1 MKRLLLNST
10 PVRLLGP
17 IIQLLSVLETQRM
30 LLLRST
36 LSMTAFQLFAAATG
50 ALSVGLAAAVTTQS
64 TDVDLGS
71 GLVAVLAI
79 GLIIAVV
86 ANGLFTWI
94 ESWLSHVLAYRV
106 IETLRLKVHDAIERI
121 TPAGMK
127 RRRAGEVAGSA
138 MADVE
143 ALEWFYAHTLG
154 SAANAVVG
162 PLIVTATLVALVG
175 PTGFIAL
182 GGALVLVS
190 IPWLFASL
198 QARQGRAVRTELGRL
213 TAISF
218 EGAESLREILALGLS
233 ARHVDEV
240 RTATRRLQRR
250 KRSFALRSGIETA
263 LADLVVAVTT
273 ITTLVVQAER
283 VTSGELSASL
293 FPVVLVLT
301 AATFAP
307 AVAIFA
313 VAQKLGDVSAAAERV
328 LDVIHAPSVVAD
340 PVAAEADSAAADAG
354 GAGAAGDSGNAR
366 TPGAIT
372 FAHVHFSYT
381 DAATATEPV
390 LNGINLQVAAGETV
404 AIVGA
409 SGSGKSTMGS
419 LLVRFWDPTQGDIL
433 LDGVPLRSLAGERV
447 RDDVLIVGQHPYL
460 FRGSVRSN
468 LLLAQPDATDD
479 ELWTALDD
487 AALGAT
493 IRAWPEGL
501 DHTIGEAGAT
511 LSGGQRQRL
520 ALAQAFL
527 RDPAVLVLDETSA
540 HLDAVSEAEVGN
552 TVTRLRAG
560 KTTIIIAHRIATIA
574 RAPRVVLL
582 NNGSILADGSHQE
595 LLATSEDYRSLLGQP
610 TAASPD
616 HSTVLSSSTATA
628 ERR

>member
-1 MKRLLLNST
+1 MKRVLLNST

-17 IIQLLSVLETQRM
+17 IIQLLSVLESQRM

-36 LSMTAFQLFAAATG
+36 LSMTAYQLFAAATG

-71 GLVAVLAI
+71 GIVAVLAI
-79 GLIIAVV
+79 GLVIAVI
-86 ANGLFTWI
+86 ANGLFTWV

-154 SAANAVVG
+154 SAANSVVG
-162 PLIVTATLVALVG
+162 PLVVTATLVALVG

-182 GGALVLVS
+182 GGAFALVS

-198 QARQGRAVRTELGRL
+198 QARQGRAVRGELGRL

-233 ARHVDEV
+233 ARHLDEV

-250 KRSFALRSGIETA
+250 KRSFALRSGLETA
-263 LADLVVAVTT
+263 LADVVVAVTT
-273 ITTLVVQAER
+273 ITTLVVQADR
-283 VTSGELSASL
+283 VASGALDASL

-313 VAQKLGDVSAAAERV
+313 VAQKLGDVSAAAERA

-340 PVAAEADSAAADAG
+340 PTATAT
-354 GAGAAGDSGNAR
+354 R
-366 TPGAIT
+366 TPRGGPGALT
-372 FAHVHFSYT
+372 FTDVHFGYS
-381 DAATATEPV
+381 ATEPV
-390 LNGINLQVAAGETV
+390 LTGVNLQIGAGETV

-409 SGSGKSTMGS
+409 SGSGKSTIGS

-433 LDGVPLRSLAGERV
+433 LDGVPLRARTSEHV

-468 LLLAQPDATDD
+468 LLLAKPDAPDQ

-487 AALGAT
+487 AALGST
-493 IRAWPEGL
+493 IRSWSEGL

-552 TVTRLRAG
+552 TITRLRAS

-582 NNGSILADGSHQE
+582 SGGTIAADGTHTE
-595 LLATSEDYRSLLGQP
+595 LLVTSEDYRSLLGQSP
-610 TAASPD
+610 AAATD
-616 HSTVLSSSTATA
+616 HSTTSSS
-628 ERR
+628 